1 MKETNLGV
9 SGMREYRPCESRS
22 IFTPRILRQ
31 NAVSVALTKIL
42 FLSESAT
49 QWEAGSVEAQIY
61 S

>member
-1 MKETNLGV
+1 
-9 SGMREYRPCESRS
+9 MREYRPCESRS